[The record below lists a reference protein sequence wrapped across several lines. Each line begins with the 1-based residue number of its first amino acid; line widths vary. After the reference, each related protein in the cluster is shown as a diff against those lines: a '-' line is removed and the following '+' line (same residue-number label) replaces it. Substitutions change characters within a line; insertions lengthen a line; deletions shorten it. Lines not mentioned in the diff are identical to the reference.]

1 MQSLLIRA
9 NRFRDSENDDTNKKF
24 DEPMSPPTHQ
34 PPMKSF
40 KQFITNLDD
49 DVGDDDAINKYQ
61 EYKLD
66 FKKTQIAEY
75 FSQHKDEE
83 W

>member
-1 MQSLLIRA
+1 
-9 NRFRDSENDDTNKKF
+9 
-24 DEPMSPPTHQ
+24 MSPPTHQ